1 MKIHILVSFIFFDS
15 CFLNLASDLSLLV
28 FALGFWHLNIGIGFH
43 PELIVTPTYRSK
55 APIYEP

>member
-1 MKIHILVSFIFFDS
+1 
-15 CFLNLASDLSLLV
+15 LV

-55 APIYEP
+55 APIHEP